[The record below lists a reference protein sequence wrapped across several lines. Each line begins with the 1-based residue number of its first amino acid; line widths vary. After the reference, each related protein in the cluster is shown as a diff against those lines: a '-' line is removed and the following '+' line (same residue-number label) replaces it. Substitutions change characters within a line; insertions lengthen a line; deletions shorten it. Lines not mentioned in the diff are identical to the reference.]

1 MSPRLPLQQ
10 LEPPLQEGGGCELRG
25 DARDQERGD
34 HPAHRGRPRGLLQQ
48 VEPVA
53 SICTI
58 ILYHCT
64 TILYLPLSTYLPAAI
79 QAVPAAKTQEF
90 SYLKCSQCIKIQNT
104 NTQNVKSNYIFL
116 DASRLS
122 LNLITGTRQHAKTG
136 DDNKTRSR
144 YSLCMEL

>member
-10 LEPPLQEGGGCELRG
+10 LEPPLQEGGGRELRG

-58 ILYHCT
+58 ILYRDT
-64 TILYLPLSTYLPAAI
+64 VPTIIYISTRCHTGCARR
-79 QAVPAAKTQEF
+79 Q
-90 SYLKCSQCIKIQNT
+90 
-104 NTQNVKSNYIFL
+104 
-116 DASRLS
+116 DAR
-122 LNLITGTRQHAKTG
+122 I
-136 DDNKTRSR
+136 
-144 YSLCMEL
+144 

>member
-10 LEPPLQEGGGCELRG
+10 LEPPLQEGGGRELRG

-90 SYLKCSQCIKIQNT
+90 SYLKCSQCIKIEYKYTKCQE
-104 NTQNVKSNYIFL
+104 QLY
-116 DASRLS
+116 LS
-122 LNLITGTRQHAKTG
+122 
-136 DDNKTRSR
+136 
-144 YSLCMEL
+144 

>member
-1 MSPRLPLQQ
+1 M
-10 LEPPLQEGGGCELRG
+10 
-25 DARDQERGD
+25 
-34 HPAHRGRPRGLLQQ
+34 GRPSS
-48 VEPVA
+48 A
-53 SICTI
+53 SGASSLH
-58 ILYHCT
+58 LYHN
-64 TILYLPLSTYLPAAI
+64 IVPLYHDTVPFPLSTYLPAAI